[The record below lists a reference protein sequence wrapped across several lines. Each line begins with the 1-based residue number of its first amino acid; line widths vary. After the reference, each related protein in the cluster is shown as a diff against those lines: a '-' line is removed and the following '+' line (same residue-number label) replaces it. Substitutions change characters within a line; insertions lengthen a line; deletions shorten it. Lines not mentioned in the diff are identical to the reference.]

1 MHVEERT
8 RAALAAREPHL
19 PPLGMAT
26 FADPDV
32 RRRMPTATAQPDRLL
47 TTAATKT
54 ATLADLH
61 DPLRN
66 RNDAGL

>member
-1 MHVEERT
+1 
-8 RAALAAREPHL
+8 
-19 PPLGMAT
+19 MAT